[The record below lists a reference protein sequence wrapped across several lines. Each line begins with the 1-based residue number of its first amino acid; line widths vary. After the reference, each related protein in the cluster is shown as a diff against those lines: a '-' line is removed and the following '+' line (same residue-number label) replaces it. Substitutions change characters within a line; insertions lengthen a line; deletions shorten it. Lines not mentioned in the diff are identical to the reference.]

1 MSSVDTLSEQL
12 IVRLRGDLI
21 EGRLPPNQRLRMG
34 GLEQRYGMSS
44 SPLREALNR
53 LVEEGLV
60 VADQRR
66 GFSVASMSLEDL
78 DEITRMRVLLDPA
91 ALADSIAQ
99 GDRNWECEV
108 VARFHRLEAI
118 ERDLGDQAVRLTDDW
133 TDAHRQF
140 HLSLLGACRSS
151 RHRRWCASLF
161 DQAERYRRL
170 AARHRSTPRS
180 KAAEHRE
187 LMDYVL
193 ARRVAA
199 ATEFL
204 SAHIQATAAQLHV
217 AVAEGRIRFSQE
229 GSFQ

>member
-21 EGRLPPNQRLRMG
+21 EGRLPPNERLRMG

-78 DEITRMRVLLDPA
+78 DEITRMRVLLDPT
-91 ALADSIAQ
+91 ALGDSIAQ
-99 GDRNWECEV
+99 GDRNWECDV

-118 ERDLGDQAVRLTDDW
+118 ERDLGDLGVSLTDDW

-140 HLSLLGACRSS
+140 HMSLLGACRSI

-170 AARHRSTPRS
+170 AARHRSAPRA
-180 KAAEHRE
+180 KTAEHRE
-187 LMDYVL
+187 LMDHAL

-204 SAHIQATAAQLHV
+204 TAHIQATAHQLHV
-217 AVAEGRIRFSQE
+217 AAAEGRIHFSNE
-229 GSFQ
+229 GS